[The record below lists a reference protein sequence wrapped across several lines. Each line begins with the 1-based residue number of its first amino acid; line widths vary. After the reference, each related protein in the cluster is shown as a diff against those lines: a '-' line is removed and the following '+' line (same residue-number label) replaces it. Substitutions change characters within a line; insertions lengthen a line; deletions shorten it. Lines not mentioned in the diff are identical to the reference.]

1 MIHKPHTPNNGQ
13 DGKSIATRVIM
24 SGSNLKDHHSKSVA
38 LCGFGVFTKITLIL
52 ITTIDDDPSNFQ
64 TPPYFGMRA

>member
-1 MIHKPHTPNNGQ
+1 
-13 DGKSIATRVIM
+13 M
-24 SGSNLKDHHSKSVA
+24 SGSNLKDDRSKSVA